1 MLRRLVVAYD
11 FSEQADDAMSWAADL
26 ARPLG
31 ATLSLVHVTDA
42 EPDDPGV
49 VAVRKELARL
59 GDEMGPE
66 VATHVVFDR
75 DIARGIV
82 HHAEEIAADAIVV
95 ASRRLGALQRFFV
108 GSVADEVLRRAH
120 CPVIMVR
127 EGDESHAGG

>member
-1 MLRRLVVAYD
+1 MLRRIVVAYD
-11 FSEQADDAMSWAADL
+11 FSEHADDAMSWAADL

-31 ATLSLVHVTDA
+31 ATISLVHVTDA
-42 EPDDPGV
+42 DPDDPGV
-49 VAVRKELARL
+49 QTVRKELARL

-127 EGDESHAGG
+127 EGDESQGEG

>member
-1 MLRRLVVAYD
+1 MLRRVVVAYD
-11 FSEQADDAMSWAADL
+11 FSEHADDALSWAADL
-26 ARPLG
+26 TRPLG

-42 EPDDPGV
+42 DPDDPGV
-49 VAVRKELARL
+49 ASARRALARL
-59 GDEMGPE
+59 GDELGPD

-82 HHAEEIAADAIVV
+82 HHAEEVAADAIVV

-120 CPVIMVR
+120 CPVILVR
-127 EGDESHAGG
+127 EGDDAHHSD